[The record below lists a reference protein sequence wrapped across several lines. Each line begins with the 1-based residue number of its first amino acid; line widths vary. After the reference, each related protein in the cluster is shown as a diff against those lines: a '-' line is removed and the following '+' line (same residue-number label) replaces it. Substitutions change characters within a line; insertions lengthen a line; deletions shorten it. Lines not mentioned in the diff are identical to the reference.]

1 LSSTLSHSQ
10 QAFYIH
16 GFLAALRSYR
26 RTTIIGW
33 TVAAAGALSVPVGW
47 SMPSTHGTLDLA
59 LSCLTVIAGV
69 VLVTQSLSML
79 ERYVTTPFGAD
90 EKIGNP
96 EVSPDA
102 IFLIGIMHDV
112 ENGGWEDAIAAIR
125 KVEDFAGKDDSGIVT
140 LATKD

>member
-1 LSSTLSHSQ
+1 
-10 QAFYIH
+10 
-16 GFLAALRSYR
+16 
-26 RTTIIGW
+26 
-33 TVAAAGALSVPVGW
+33 
-47 SMPSTHGTLDLA
+47 
-59 LSCLTVIAGV
+59 
-69 VLVTQSLSML
+69 ML